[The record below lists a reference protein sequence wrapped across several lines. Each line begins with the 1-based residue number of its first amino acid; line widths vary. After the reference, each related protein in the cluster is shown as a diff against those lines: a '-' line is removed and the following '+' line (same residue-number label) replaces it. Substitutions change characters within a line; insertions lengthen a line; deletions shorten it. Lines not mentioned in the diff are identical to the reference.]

1 MAATIP
7 IPYLFHGT
15 GMHCI
20 HIVTGVYHVRFDWD
34 YWYHAEFGEVQA
46 LLMLC
51 IVSSAHL
58 FTNRCSIAA
67 GALFGFAL
75 LFSQAADA
83 NIWNALGFALIGGLL
98 TSTVLVLTVT
108 PALYY
113 LFERPSDARTP
124 RLTERTQRLEGAE
137 VAGAAGR

>member
-7 IPYLFHGT
+7 ILYIFHGT
-15 GMHCI
+15 VMQCI

-75 LFSQAADA
+75 LVSQAAA
-83 NIWNALGFALIGGLL
+83 PSLIGFPL
-98 TSTVLVLTVT
+98 T
-108 PALYY
+108 A
-113 LFERPSDARTP
+113 
-124 RLTERTQRLEGAE
+124 
-137 VAGAAGR
+137 